1 MDELD
6 LMSDFEDTSEDVSI
20 EEPVEV
26 LDDISIEEPV
36 EALEDVPAEE
46 SVEVLDDVPVEEPVE
61 VLDDVSAEEP
71 AEVLDDVPV
80 EEPVEV
86 LDDVPAE
93 EPVEVLDDVPVEE
106 EPVEVPDDVPVEEE
120 PIEVL
125 DDIPAEEPFEV
136 LDDVPAEEPVEGLDD
151 VPAEESVEVLDDVPV
166 EESVEVLDDV
176 PVEKPVEVL
185 DDVPVEEPVEVL
197 DDVPMEEPVEV
208 LDDVPVEES
217 VEVLDDVPAEESV
230 EVLDDVSAKEPVE
243 VLDDVSAEEPV
254 EVLDDVSAEEPV
266 EVLDEVPAKEPVEVL
281 DDVPA
286 EEPVEV
292 LDDVPAEEP
301 VEDLD
306 DVPEEVPIEAYGD
319 IPTEETVQDAS
330 VEELTETSDDITEV
344 LPEEGLETSDAPMEL
359 SASEWEQLVENTSDR
374 ESLERLREDVLDG
387 KIVIDQQDEES
398 GGIKLERNLTEEQL
412 EGRQRD
418 AEEVLEN
425 YRENLR
431 ERGVD
436 EESIASF
443 IDSQR
448 EEIDREYESPL
459 DESSR
464 YAMPNDWN
472 EVAAE
477 LQEEKNDITED
488 MEDEFDVSVDGDIQ
502 EKPTDEN
509 VSEMLDEAS
518 YQTTVEN
525 MTDIPIDYESIYEEH
540 TDEFLQEDFQNID
553 IERDLEQLN
562 QNLENF
568 EPDAWEQFDNTER
581 ENAISNLAEYIKDAI
596 GFENP
601 PAIEYYNNPQMG
613 DYGGYNRETNTLS
626 INQFMLFDSKEAADT
641 VAHELYHAHQYER
654 AENPQCERD
663 LQYRANFE
671 NYIKPQ
677 YGQETYENQLVEAE
691 ARAFAAQIKERL
703 GHSEIRRR

>member
-1 MDELD
+1 M
-6 LMSDFEDTSEDVSI
+6 
-20 EEPVEV
+20 
-26 LDDISIEEPV
+26 EEPV
-36 EALEDVPAEE
+36 EA
-46 SVEVLDDVPVEEPVE
+46 
-61 VLDDVSAEEP
+61 
-71 AEVLDDVPV
+71 LDDVPV

-86 LDDVPAE
+86 LDDVP
-93 EPVEVLDDVPVEE
+93 
-106 EPVEVPDDVPVEEE
+106 VEEE

-125 DDIPAEEPFEV
+125 DDIP
-136 LDDVPAEEPVEGLDD
+136 
-151 VPAEESVEVLDDVPV
+151 
-166 EESVEVLDDV
+166 
-176 PVEKPVEVL
+176 
-185 DDVPVEEPVEVL
+185 
-197 DDVPMEEPVEV
+197 
-208 LDDVPVEES
+208 
-217 VEVLDDVPAEESV
+217 
-230 EVLDDVSAKEPVE
+230 
-243 VLDDVSAEEPV
+243 AEEPV

-266 EVLDEVPAKEPVEVL
+266 EVLDEVPVEEPVKVL
-281 DDVPA
+281 DDVQV

-292 LDDVPAEEP
+292 LDDI
-301 VEDLD
+301 
-306 DVPEEVPIEAYGD
+306 PEEAPIEAYGD

-330 VEELTETSDDITEV
+330 LEELTETSDDITEV

-359 SASEWEQLVENTSDR
+359 SESEWEQLVENTSDR

-398 GGIKLERNLTEEQL
+398 GGIKLEQNLTEEQL
-412 EGRQRD
+412 ESRQRD
-418 AEEVLEN
+418 TEEVLEN
-425 YRENLR
+425 YSENLR

-448 EEIDREYESPL
+448 EEINREYESPL
-459 DESSR
+459 DESIR

-488 MEDEFDVSVDGDIQ
+488 IEDEFDVSVDEDIQ
-502 EKPTDEN
+502 ETPTDEN

-518 YQTTVEN
+518 DQTTVEN
-525 MTDIPIDYESIYEEH
+525 ISDIPIDYESIYEEH
-540 TDEFLQEDFQNID
+540 TDEFLQEGFQNID
-553 IERDLEQLN
+553 IEQNAEQLD

-581 ENAISNLAEYIKDAI
+581 ENAISNLAEYIKDII

-601 PAIEYYNNPQMG
+601 PAIEYYNNPQLG

-626 INQFMLFDSKEAADT
+626 INQFMLFDSREAADT

-654 AENPQCERD
+654 AENPKCKRD

-677 YGQETYENQLVEAE
+677 YGQEAYENQLVEAE
-691 ARAFAAQIKERL
+691 AHAFAAQIKERL
-703 GHSEIRRR
+703 DYSEIRRR

>member
-1 MDELD
+1 MEEPIEVL
-6 LMSDFEDTSEDVSI
+6 EDVPA

-26 LDDISIEEPV
+26 LDDI
-36 EALEDVPAEE
+36 
-46 SVEVLDDVPVEEPVE
+46 PVEEPVE
-61 VLDDVSAEEP
+61 VLDDI
-71 AEVLDDVPV
+71 PV

-86 LDDVPAE
+86 LEDVPAEEPVEVLEDVPAE
-93 EPVEVLDDVPVEE
+93 EPVEVLDDVPV
-106 EPVEVPDDVPVEEE
+106 
-120 PIEVL
+120 
-125 DDIPAEEPFEV
+125 
-136 LDDVPAEEPVEGLDD
+136 
-151 VPAEESVEVLDDVPV
+151 EESVEVLDDVPV

-176 PVEKPVEVL
+176 PMEEPAEVL
-185 DDVPVEEPVEVL
+185 EDVPVEEPVEVL
-197 DDVPMEEPVEV
+197 DDVSAEEPVEV

-217 VEVLDDVPAEESV
+217 VEVLDDVPVEESV
-230 EVLDDVSAKEPVE
+230 EVLDDVPMEEPAE
-243 VLDDVSAEEPV
+243 VLEDVPVEEPV
-254 EVLDDVSAEEPV
+254 EVF
-266 EVLDEVPAKEPVEVL
+266 

-286 EEPVEV
+286 EETAQDAFV
-292 LDDVPAEEP
+292 
-301 VEDLD
+301 
-306 DVPEEVPIEAYGD
+306 EEVA
-319 IPTEETVQDAS
+319 
-330 VEELTETSDDITEV
+330 ETSDDITEV
-344 LPEEGLETSDAPMEL
+344 LPEEGAETSDAPMEL

-374 ESLERLREDVLDG
+374 ESLERLRQDVLDG

-398 GGIKLERNLTEEQL
+398 GGIKLEQNLTGEQL
-412 EGRQRD
+412 ESRQRD
-418 AEEVLEN
+418 TEEVLEN

-431 ERGVD
+431 EHGVD

-448 EEIDREYESPL
+448 EEINREFESPL

-488 MEDEFDVSVDGDIQ
+488 TEDEFDVSVDEDIQ
-502 EKPTDEN
+502 ETPTDEN

-518 YQTTVEN
+518 GQTTVEDI
-525 MTDIPIDYESIYEEH
+525 TDIPIDYESIYEEH
-540 TDEFLQEDFQNID
+540 TDEFLQEGFQNID
-553 IERDLEQLN
+553 IEQNSEQLD

-581 ENAISNLAEYIKDAI
+581 ENAISNLAEYIKDII

-601 PAIEYYNNPQMG
+601 PAIEYYNNPQLG

-626 INQFMLFDSKEAADT
+626 INQFMLFDSREAADT

-654 AENPQCERD
+654 AENPKCERD

-677 YGQETYENQLVEAE
+677 YGQEAYENQLVEAE
-691 ARAFAAQIKERL
+691 ARAFAVQIKERL
-703 GHSEIRRR
+703 DHSEIRRR

>member
-1 MDELD
+1 M
-6 LMSDFEDTSEDVSI
+6 
-20 EEPVEV
+20 
-26 LDDISIEEPV
+26 
-36 EALEDVPAEE
+36 
-46 SVEVLDDVPVEEPVE
+46 
-61 VLDDVSAEEP
+61 
-71 AEVLDDVPV
+71 
-80 EEPVEV
+80 
-86 LDDVPAE
+86 
-93 EPVEVLDDVPVEE
+93 
-106 EPVEVPDDVPVEEE
+106 EEE

-125 DDIPAEEPFEV
+125 DDIPA
-136 LDDVPAEEPVEGLDD
+136 
-151 VPAEESVEVLDDVPV
+151 
-166 EESVEVLDDV
+166 
-176 PVEKPVEVL
+176 K
-185 DDVPVEEPVEVL
+185 
-197 DDVPMEEPVEV
+197 
-208 LDDVPVEES
+208 
-217 VEVLDDVPAEESV
+217 
-230 EVLDDVSAKEPVE
+230 
-243 VLDDVSAEEPV
+243 
-254 EVLDDVSAEEPV
+254 
-266 EVLDEVPAKEPVEVL
+266 
-281 DDVPA
+281 
-286 EEPVEV
+286 EPVEV

-306 DVPEEVPIEAYGD
+306 DIPVEEEPIEVLDDIPAEEPDEVLDDIPEEAPIEAYGD

-359 SASEWEQLVENTSDR
+359 SVSEWEQLVENTSDR

-398 GGIKLERNLTEEQL
+398 GGIKLEQNLTEEQL
-412 EGRQRD
+412 GSRQRD
-418 AEEVLEN
+418 TEEVLEN
-425 YRENLR
+425 YSENLR
-431 ERGVD
+431 EHGVD

-448 EEIDREYESPL
+448 EEINREYESPL

-488 MEDEFDVSVDGDIQ
+488 IEDEFDVSVDEDIQ
-502 EKPTDEN
+502 ETPTDEN

-518 YQTTVEN
+518 DQTTVEN
-525 MTDIPIDYESIYEEH
+525 ITDIPIDYESIYEEH
-540 TDEFLQEDFQNID
+540 TEEFLQEGFQNID
-553 IERDLEQLN
+553 VEQNAEQLD

-581 ENAISNLAEYIKDAI
+581 QNAISNLAEYIKDII

-601 PAIEYYNNPQMG
+601 PAIEYYNNPQLG

-626 INQFMLFDSKEAADT
+626 INQFMLFDSREAADT

-654 AENPQCERD
+654 AENPKCERD

-677 YGQETYENQLVEAE
+677 YGQEAYENQLVEAE
-691 ARAFAAQIKERL
+691 ARAFAAQVKERL
-703 GHSEIRRR
+703 DHTEIRRR

>member
-20 EEPVEV
+20 DDVTEDCDDISIEEPVEF

-36 EALEDVPAEE
+36 E
-46 SVEVLDDVPVEEPVE
+46 VLDDVQV
-61 VLDDVSAEEP
+61 
-71 AEVLDDVPV
+71 
-80 EEPVEV
+80 
-86 LDDVPAE
+86 
-93 EPVEVLDDVPVEE
+93 
-106 EPVEVPDDVPVEEE
+106 
-120 PIEVL
+120 
-125 DDIPAEEPFEV
+125 
-136 LDDVPAEEPVEGLDD
+136 
-151 VPAEESVEVLDDVPV
+151 
-166 EESVEVLDDV
+166 
-176 PVEKPVEVL
+176 
-185 DDVPVEEPVEVL
+185 
-197 DDVPMEEPVEV
+197 
-208 LDDVPVEES
+208 
-217 VEVLDDVPAEESV
+217 
-230 EVLDDVSAKEPVE
+230 
-243 VLDDVSAEEPV
+243 
-254 EVLDDVSAEEPV
+254 
-266 EVLDEVPAKEPVEVL
+266 
-281 DDVPA
+281 

-306 DVPEEVPIEAYGD
+306 DIPEETPIEAYGD

-359 SASEWEQLVENTSDR
+359 SVSEWEQLVENTSDR

-398 GGIKLERNLTEEQL
+398 GGIKLEQNLTEEQL
-412 EGRQRD
+412 ESRQRD
-418 AEEVLEN
+418 TEEVLEN
-425 YRENLR
+425 YSENLR
-431 ERGVD
+431 EHGVD

-448 EEIDREYESPL
+448 EEINREYESPL

-488 MEDEFDVSVDGDIQ
+488 IEDEFDVSVDEDIQ
-502 EKPTDEN
+502 ETPTDEN

-518 YQTTVEN
+518 DQTTVEN
-525 MTDIPIDYESIYEEH
+525 ITDIPIDYESIYEEH
-540 TDEFLQEDFQNID
+540 TDEFLQEGFQNID
-553 IERDLEQLN
+553 VEQNVEQLD

-581 ENAISNLAEYIKDAI
+581 QNAISNLAEYIKDII

-601 PAIEYYNNPQMG
+601 PAIEYYNNPQLG

-626 INQFMLFDSKEAADT
+626 INQFMLFDSREAADT

-654 AENPQCERD
+654 AENPKCERD

-677 YGQETYENQLVEAE
+677 YGQEAYENQLVEAE
-691 ARAFAAQIKERL
+691 ARAFAAQVKERL
-703 GHSEIRRR
+703 DYSEIRRR